1 MPHKGGEGRELG
13 IYFGGG
19 GEGPR
24 TCASLPELVAGGDRV
39 NGRDS
44 IKIIPRNLGDYLT
57 PLALAIWLLNV
68 GFGRRRGSAYSKQG
82 YAKKLVPA
90 GAGVN
95 LDPAF
100 GVSRDDVEYL
110 CDILKNKYSLDT
122 TIQSKGKNKGETL
135 FISSSSMA
143 VISKIVKPLKE
154 TLKPYPSILDHRF
167 KT

>member
-1 MPHKGGEGRELG
+1 MFYSPTFTPPRHHLPSEEVMRGG
-13 IYFGGG
+13 
-19 GEGPR
+19 
-24 TCASLPELVAGGDRV
+24 VRV

-44 IKIIPRNLGDYLT
+44 IKIIPRNLEDYLT
-57 PLALAIWLLNV
+57 PLALVIWLLND
-68 GFGRRRGSAYSKQG
+68 GFAQ
-82 YAKKLVPA
+82 KLGK
-90 GAGVN
+90 GAH

-100 GVSRDDVEYL
+100 LVSRDDIEYL

-135 FISSSSMA
+135 FITSSSMA

-154 TLKPYPSILDHRF
+154 TLKPYPSILDHGF